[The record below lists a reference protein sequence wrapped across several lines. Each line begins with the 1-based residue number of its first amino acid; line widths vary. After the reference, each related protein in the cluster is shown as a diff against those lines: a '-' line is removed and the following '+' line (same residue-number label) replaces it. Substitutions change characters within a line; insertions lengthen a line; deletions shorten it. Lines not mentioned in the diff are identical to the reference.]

1 MEKSQKQ
8 KKFFSLKLKW
18 ALGTSIGSFLIFCMV
33 AMSLFSAFTQ
43 NLLNSE
49 RELLNSGMNV
59 INQQLGRSNTTLN
72 KTGINNIIIPE
83 HERDDFVNGQR
94 YRRPIIQELSDSH
107 LIVNIYTPNKQN
119 IFSTGKPLSHA
130 QFSQSKRIRE
140 VSGPEHNVLAG
151 TQAIYSNRG
160 HKLIGY
166 LKVENSLN
174 AYYKSYNQ
182 FKLVCFFAMLLVILT
197 SGLLGYFLSYFLL
210 QPLGDIHDTVKE
222 ISKDPTKNI
231 RVPVTGRNDELAELT
246 AMFNEMLDRM
256 QRYIDQQSQ
265 FVGDVSHELRT
276 PVAIIQ
282 GHLEMLQRWGKDDPQ
297 VLAESLN
304 ASLAET
310 KRMKNLVQE
319 MLDLSHAEQ
328 VEINFRNQ
336 RTVVNDVVHQ
346 VFNNFKMLYPEFTF
360 TLDDDLHSPV
370 ISDVYRDHLEQ
381 VLVILCDNAIKY
393 SQDRKEIHISL
404 SRGMNT
410 VEIGVQDFGEGIAPE
425 DIKKVFD
432 RFYRVDKARSRKK
445 GGNGLGLSIAKRL
458 IEGYHGS
465 ITLESSLGAGSIFR
479 IILPIVEDDDIED
492 DQAKTDQQDNN

>member
-1 MEKSQKQ
+1 MENEKKQ

-18 ALGTSIGSFLIFCMV
+18 ALGTSIGSFIIFCIV

-43 NLLNSE
+43 NLLSAE
-49 RELLNSGMNV
+49 RELLNSGMSV
-59 INQQLGRSNTTLN
+59 ISQQLSRSDTPLSRAQ
-72 KTGINNIIIPE
+72 INDIIIPE
-83 HERDDFVNGQR
+83 RGRDEFVNGQR
-94 YRRPIIQELSDSH
+94 YRRPIFRELSDSH
-107 LIVNIYTPNKQN
+107 LVINVYSPEKKNV
-119 IFSTGKPLSHA
+119 FSTGKRLSND
-130 QFSQSKRIRE
+130 QFSKTKQVK
-140 VSGPEHNVLAG
+140 VVKGPEHKILAG
-151 TQAIYSNRG
+151 TQAIYSRNN
-160 HKLIGY
+160 HHLIGY
-166 LKVENSLN
+166 LQIENSLN
-174 AYYKSYNQ
+174 AYYKSYKQ
-182 FKLVCFFAMLLVILT
+182 LELVCFFAMLLVILT

-282 GHLEMLQRWGKDDPQ
+282 GHLEMLQRWGKDDPK
-297 VLAESLN
+297 VLNDSLA
-304 ASLAET
+304 ASLSET

-319 MLDLSHAEQ
+319 MLDLSRAEQ

-346 VFNNFKMLYPEFTF
+346 VYNNFQMLYPDFTF
-360 TLDDDLHSPV
+360 TLDDDLNSPV
-370 ISDVYRDHLEQ
+370 TSNIYRDHLEQ

-393 SQDRKEIHISL
+393 SQERKEVHISL

-410 VEIGVQDFGEGIAPE
+410 VEIGIQDFGEGISPE
-425 DIKKVFD
+425 DAKKVFD

-458 IEGYHGS
+458 VEGYHGS

-479 IILPIVEDDDIED
+479 IILPIVND
-492 DQAKTDQQDNN
+492 

>member
-1 MEKSQKQ
+1 MENEKKQ

-18 ALGTSIGSFLIFCMV
+18 ALGTSIGSFIIFCIV

-43 NLLNSE
+43 NLLSSE
-49 RELLNSGMNV
+49 RELLNSGMSV
-59 INQQLGRSNTTLN
+59 ISQQLSRSDMPLSRAQ
-72 KTGINNIIIPE
+72 INDIIIPE
-83 HERDDFVNGQR
+83 RGRDEFVNGQR
-94 YRRPIIQELSDSH
+94 YRRPIFRELSDSH
-107 LIVNIYTPNKQN
+107 LVINVYSPEKKNV
-119 IFSTGKPLSHA
+119 FSTGKRLSND
-130 QFSQSKRIRE
+130 QFSKTKR
-140 VSGPEHNVLAG
+140 VKVVKGPEHKILAG
-151 TQAIYSNRG
+151 TQAIYSRNN
-160 HKLIGY
+160 HHLIGY
-166 LKVENSLN
+166 LQIENSLN
-174 AYYKSYNQ
+174 AYYKSYKQ
-182 FKLVCFFAMLLVILT
+182 LELVCFFAMLLVILT

-210 QPLGDIHDTVKE
+210 QPLGDIYDTVKE

-282 GHLEMLQRWGKDDPQ
+282 GHLEMLQRWGKDDPK
-297 VLAESLN
+297 VLNDSLA
-304 ASLAET
+304 ASLSET

-319 MLDLSHAEQ
+319 MLDLSRAEQ

-346 VFNNFKMLYPEFTF
+346 VYNNFQMLYPDFTF
-360 TLDDDLHSPV
+360 TLDDDLNSPV
-370 ISDVYRDHLEQ
+370 TSNIYRDHLEQ

-393 SQDRKEIHISL
+393 SQERKEVHISL

-410 VEIGVQDFGEGIAPE
+410 VEIGIQDFGEGISPE
-425 DIKKVFD
+425 DAEKVFD

-458 IEGYHGS
+458 VEGYHGS

-479 IILPIVEDDDIED
+479 IILPIVND
-492 DQAKTDQQDNN
+492 